1 MDRLV
6 QLEAK
11 KIMKELDFLRSD
23 LEYKN
28 EIVSEADSSFMRG
41 VGDFLDDNRD
51 LKEIFDK
58 KLDERLNRTISDRSE
73 VVVDAGDGGSGV
85 ENSTVQNPK
94 LKKLYREIA
103 KKTHPDKI
111 SDDRMNGIYMDA
123 TRSYG
128 DGDLFE
134 IYSICESLGISFDV
148 DESDISLMREE
159 INNVRNRIQFLES
172 TGAWAWY
179 NSDDESMKKDMIL
192 KYISHQIR

>member
-58 KLDERLNRTISDRSE
+58 KLDERLNRTISRI
-73 VVVDAGDGGSGV
+73 
-85 ENSTVQNPK
+85 NSQ
-94 LKKLYREIA
+94 
-103 KKTHPDKI
+103 
-111 SDDRMNGIYMDA
+111 
-123 TRSYG
+123 
-128 DGDLFE
+128 
-134 IYSICESLGISFDV
+134 LG
-148 DESDISLMREE
+148 
-159 INNVRNRIQFLES
+159 Q
-172 TGAWAWY
+172 
-179 NSDDESMKKDMIL
+179 
-192 KYISHQIR
+192 